1 MSPSAVAAKKS
12 YSIASIPADG
22 IGPEVIEAGIEALN
36 ALADALQTFELN
48 FTHYDWSSDTYK
60 KTGKYIP
67 DGGLEQ
73 LKKHDAILFGAVG
86 APDVPDHISLWGLR
100 LAICQPFQ
108 QYANVRPTRVLKGTQ
123 SPLRNCK
130 TGDLDWVIIR
140 ENSEGEYAGQ
150 GGRSHRGQPWETATE
165 VAIFTRHGVSRLMR
179 FAFETA
185 QKRPRKLLTVIT
197 KSNAQRNGMVLWDE
211 VAADVGKEFPDVT
224 VDKMLVD
231 AMTTRMVLKPE
242 SLDTIVASNL
252 HADILSDLAAALAGS
267 IGIAPTSNL
276 DPTRQNPSMFEPIHG
291 SAFDITGKGVA
302 NPVATF
308 WTAAEMLTWLGEEEA
323 STKLM
328 EVVETVC
335 ESGVVTQDLGGKAT
349 TKEVTEAVVAEIKK
363 SLGKASK

>member
-1 MSPSAVAAKKS
+1 MSPSVLKTRKA

-22 IGPEVIEAGIEALN
+22 IGIEVVEAGIEVLTV
-36 ALADALQTFELN
+36 LADCLQSFDLN
-48 FTHYDWSSDTYK
+48 FTHYDWSSDRYK

-67 DGGLEQ
+67 AGGLEE

-86 APDVPDHISLWGLR
+86 SPDVPDHISLWELR

-108 QYANVRPTRVLKGTQ
+108 QYANVRPTRILPGTQ
-123 SPLRNCK
+123 SPFV
-130 TGDLDWVIIR
+130 T
-140 ENSEGEYAGQ
+140 
-150 GGRSHRGQPWETATE
+150 
-165 VAIFTRHGVSRLMR
+165 
-179 FAFETA
+179 
-185 QKRPRKLLTVIT
+185 
-197 KSNAQRNGMVLWDE
+197 SNAQRNGMVLWDE
-211 VAADVGKEFPDVT
+211 VAAEVAKEFPDVT

-242 SLDTIVASNL
+242 SLDTIVATNL

-276 DPTRQNPSMFEPIHG
+276 DPTRENPSMFEPIHG
-291 SAFDITGKGVA
+291 SAFDITGKGIA

-328 EVVETVC
+328 QAVEAVCVSGITTV
-335 ESGVVTQDLGGKAT
+335 DLGGRAT
-349 TKEVTEAVVAEIKK
+349 TKEVTAAVVADIKQRF
-363 SLGKASK
+363 GKVAKVHTV